1 MSNARS
7 LREEL
12 DRRFFGNYEIDVA
25 SGGAVVLTVVDDSFE
40 GVAPEERYR
49 TVGELVVSSGLTPA
63 IVEVYTTREAHESG
77 VSIARQNDLPATW
90 ADAVE
95 LVSDGETA
103 LTVRSAGSF
112 KRVVFYSYKGGVGRT
127 TALIH
132 AGFHLARRGKRVV
145 LVDMDV
151 EAPGLHRLLPR
162 TDGVPSQIGLV
173 DYLWERQ
180 VKPDEVAGG
189 KFDTWLISKGA
200 ADKFGIAYTVE
211 DPVSRAQ
218 IYVVPA
224 GSACREYVQRLGTL
238 SYRDVL
244 SRPDDAW
251 SKFEEELKDQVDPDI
266 VLIDARTGLGEWGGL
281 SLLRLADEACI
292 VMFPSEQN
300 VEGVAFVRSLLAE
313 TVGLPSQLV
322 LSPVPEGP
330 IGRELS
336 SRVISLLGLAE
347 EDVPVEVFYSQGI
360 AGATMLPVESAM
372 PAYAALAEK
381 LVESQTEAKVEASL
395 SKADRSS
402 VLRSLRFPERDARS
416 IDASDF
422 ELFFQKTTDFDKV
435 LDDARWVIRGRKG
448 TGKSTLFHLFIDH
461 PANAKQRARGK
472 LDGIDVV
479 PGHGPVTGGEFR
491 PTTDEFSFIEK
502 GLREHGADWLSFWRV
517 YLAVRLWVIQYPVFV
532 RLLSERSELNILK
545 SYFEK
550 VFPVGGSASWRSVH
564 SSACVE
570 IVLGPMNGLVR
581 DAMSDLNEALGKGGI
596 KLWALY
602 DDLDQDIR
610 EESSWQGE
618 ALGGL
623 LRLAYDANN
632 RDQHNI
638 RFKIFLREDIW
649 AKLVFTNKSHFGEPR
664 TVLLQWRSEDF
675 LRLAYRLAVGGSPEY
690 RMLAQREL
698 AIADAD
704 IDAAREEDLQRA
716 LAPLWGY
723 SQEKGKKALAAKW
736 VYSRMTDARDNTYP
750 RSLTVL
756 LNAARDEEINNPS
769 KVPPVDR
776 LLSPRSMQAGLKKA
790 SEERV
795 NAVKNE
801 HSSLQSFLEDVQQ
814 RNSLRSQFTDS
825 ELRSVWERVAKKQ
838 FPSFD
843 AFISELEAAGL
854 LVRKK
859 GPTYHY
865 GFASLYIDGLGVTR
879 VQGEKK

>member
-1 MSNARS
+1 MSAARS

-12 DRRFFGNYEIDVA
+12 DRRFPGKFELDVA
-25 SGGAVVLTVVDDSFE
+25 NGGVVVVTVVDDAFE
-40 GVAPEERYR
+40 GVAPEERY
-49 TVGELVVSSGLTPA
+49 GAISQLVIAAGLTPA
-63 IVEVYTTREAHESG
+63 IVEVFTRKEAVEVG
-77 VSIARQNDLPATW
+77 VTISSDRALPATW

-95 LVSDGETA
+95 LIEDGKNATE
-103 LTVRSAGSF
+103 LRSATAF

-127 TALIH
+127 TALVH

-162 TDGVPSQIGLV
+162 TDGVHSKLGLV

-180 VKPDEVAGG
+180 VKPEEDAGG
-189 KFDTWLISKGA
+189 RFTTSLISTGS
-200 ADKFGIAYTVE
+200 ADRVGIAYAVE

-224 GSACREYVQRLGTL
+224 GVACAEYVQRLGTL

-244 SRPDDAW
+244 SRSDDAW
-251 SKFEEELKDQVDPDI
+251 SRFEEELKDQLDPEV

-300 VEGVAFVRSLLAE
+300 VEGVAFVRSLLSEA
-313 TVGLPSQLV
+313 VGLPSQLV
-322 LSPVPEGP
+322 FSPVPEGP
-330 IGRELS
+330 IGQELS
-336 SRVISLLGLAE
+336 LRVTPLLGLAE
-347 EDVPVEVFYSQGI
+347 DEVPVEIYYSQGI
-360 AGATMLPVESAM
+360 AGATILPVESAM
-372 PAYAALAEK
+372 PAYTALADK
-381 LVESQTEAKVEASL
+381 LIESQTEAKVEASL

-402 VLRSLRFPERDARS
+402 VLRSLRFPERDAKS
-416 IDASDF
+416 IDATDF
-422 ELFFQKTTDFDKV
+422 DMFFQKTTDFDKV

-448 TGKSTLFHLFIDH
+448 TGKSTLFHLFIEH
-461 PANAKQRARGK
+461 PVNARQRARGK
-472 LDGIDVV
+472 LDGIHVV
-479 PGHGPVTGGEFR
+479 PGHGPVIGADFR
-491 PTTDEFSFIEK
+491 PTTDEFAFIEK
-502 GLREHGADWLSFWRV
+502 GLRENGADWLSFWRV
-517 YLAVRLWVIQYPVFV
+517 YLAVRLWVTQYPAFIRV
-532 RLLSERSELNILK
+532 LSERLDLSTLK
-545 SYFEK
+545 ACLEK
-550 VFPVGGSASWRSVH
+550 SFPSTSSANWRSGH

-570 IVLGPMNGLVR
+570 IVKGPMNGLVR
-581 DAMSDLNEALGKGGI
+581 DAMSDLNHALGEEGV

-610 EESSWQGE
+610 EESVWQGE

-690 RMLAQREL
+690 RMLAQREV
-698 AIADAD
+698 AIADGD
-704 IDAAREEDLQRA
+704 IDSAREEDLQRA

-756 LNAARDEEINNPS
+756 LNAARDEELNNPP
-769 KVPPVDR
+769 KVPPADR
-776 LLSPRSMQAGLKKA
+776 LLSPRSMQAGLRKA

-825 ELRSVWERVAKKQ
+825 ELRNVWDRISKKE

-843 AFISELEAAGL
+843 AFVSELEAAGL

-859 GPTYHY
+859 GTTYDY